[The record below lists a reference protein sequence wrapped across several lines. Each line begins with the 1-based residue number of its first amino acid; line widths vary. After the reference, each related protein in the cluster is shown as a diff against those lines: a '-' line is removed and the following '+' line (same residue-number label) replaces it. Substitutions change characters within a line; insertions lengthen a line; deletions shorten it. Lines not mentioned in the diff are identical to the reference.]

1 MIKFIDLAAQ
11 NREIVCEVERD
22 LATIHENTAYIDGPP
37 VEAFEKE
44 FAAFLGV
51 GHVIGTGSGTD
62 SLRLALIAAG
72 IGAGDEVITAPLTF
86 VATAEAI
93 IQTGARPVFVDVDP
107 RTCNLSVDELRRYVE
122 TKRWSTRNGPRAIVP
137 IHLYGLPAAM
147 NEIRKI
153 AREHDLVVIE
163 DACQA
168 HGAGVRGP
176 QRWERAGAM
185 GDAGCFSFYP
195 GKNLGAWGEAGAIA
209 TNNEQLADRV
219 RRLRNHGRL
228 SHYAHQECGYN
239 ARLDTIQAAV
249 LRAKLKRLIAWNE
262 RRREIANSYQELLRD
277 CEVELPAEPEDFLSC
292 YHLFVIRSPHRDT
305 IRQLLLENQVQC
317 GIHYP
322 VPLHLQP
329 ALRSL
334 GHAPGDFL
342 VSERIAD
349 TVLSLPMHPHL
360 TNLEVVQVAEIVR
373 DAVKSTP
380 NSLAGGHRAQRAAF
394 SPPAR

>member
-11 NREIVCEVERD
+11 NREIVADVERD
-22 LATIHENTAYIDGPP
+22 LAAIHQATSYIDGPQ

-51 GHVIGTGSGTD
+51 RNVIGTGSGTD
-62 SLRLALIAAG
+62 ALRLALIAAG
-72 IGAGDEVITAPLTF
+72 VGADDDVITVPMTF
-86 VATAEAI
+86 IATAEAI
-93 IQTGARPVFVDVDP
+93 TQTGARPVFVDVDP
-107 RTCNLSVDELRRYVE
+107 VTGNLDANELRRYLE
-122 TKRWSTRNGPRAIVP
+122 AKKWSTGNGPRAIVP
-137 IHLYGLPAAM
+137 VHLYGLPAAM
-147 NEIRKI
+147 NEIRTI
-153 AREHDLVVIE
+153 AREHGLAVVE

-168 HGAGVRGP
+168 HGAAVRGP
-176 QRWERAGAM
+176 SRWERAGAM

-195 GKNLGAWGEAGAIA
+195 GKNLGGWGEAGAIA

-249 LRAKLKRLIAWNE
+249 LRAKLKRLTAWNE
-262 RRREIANSYQELLRD
+262 RRREIATLYRELLAD
-277 CEVELPAEPEDFLSC
+277 CAVELPTEPDGHQSC
-292 YHLFVIRSPHRDT
+292 YHLFVIRSSHRDA
-305 IRQLLLENQVQC
+305 IRQHLLENQIQC

-334 GHAPGDFL
+334 GHEPGDFPA
-342 VSERIAD
+342 SERVAD

-360 TNLEVVQVAEIVR
+360 TNPEVAQVAEVVR
-373 DAVKSTP
+373 TAMRSNP
-380 NSLAGGHRAQRAAF
+380 NSLAGGHRAHAAAF